1 MINCLTVLLTE
12 LLTGWL
18 ADWLTVLLIDWLT
31 VLLTNN
37 PLLLLPSCLP
47 VLFSYH
53 DIPSQL
59 HPSQLHLTTPS
70 FTTTGS
76 DASTGKLH
84 LLLSRILEILHNF
97 PGVVLLLCHIDN
109 PQNIS
114 LQRDFASRLFCM
126 LKFSAKDTPYEIRAK
141 QWRLLM
147 PSNAP
152 ISFHD
157 HMESNTTTVTS
168 TTTSLAGITSTSLT
182 SASGGSGGSGGD
194 INFTELGRR
203 FSDLAPGNIQV
214 PTNDS

>member
-1 MINCLTVLLTE
+1 
-12 LLTGWL
+12 
-18 ADWLTVLLIDWLT
+18 
-31 VLLTNN
+31 
-37 PLLLLPSCLP
+37 
-47 VLFSYH
+47 
-53 DIPSQL
+53 
-59 HPSQLHLTTPS
+59 
-70 FTTTGS
+70 
-76 DASTGKLH
+76 
-84 LLLSRILEILHNF
+84 
-97 PGVVLLLCHIDN
+97 
-109 PQNIS
+109 
-114 LQRDFASRLFCM
+114 M

-182 SASGGSGGSGGD
+182 SASGGSGGD

-214 PTNDS
+214 PTNNTESHIPFTPLVYFLMSSPTILVCTFSPTSSKKPSRYHRQSMYSAIVDVMMTLSQLTPKLLGGYRESLC